1 MMKQAT
7 LKIDLDTILYNCK
20 HLKCYYKKKMMAVLK
35 DDAYGLG
42 LLEIANHIKDEV
54 DMVLVSK
61 IEEIKLLKE
70 NAFNKDI
77 LYLNVFD
84 KEDIEILKRYQ
95 VHVIVDN
102 LSQLEIAKEYN
113 LPFHLKINCGMN
125 RLGLYKKDIE
135 IAIKKINKGKYNIKG
150 VMAHFQ
156 DEDKHHESYVRFKK
170 YVEKI
175 KIDNLMIHCHAS
187 NSLSTY
193 YENITTHIRVGIKL
207 YGLGEKNCF
216 LHNALTLT
224 SPILRINNV
233 DKGEYVGYDKTYC
246 CKEKGYLYILP
257 IGYGNGMYKT
267 NNSIVYVDNTFLK
280 QAGKI
285 SMDYATYFS
294 TKLIKSDEIIEIFG
308 KKVPLE
314 SLAYQNKCS
323 LHEMIVNLKVNKQY
337 IKEKKQDE

>member
-70 NAFNKDI
+70 NAFDKDI

-102 LSQLEIAKEYN
+102 LSQLEMAKEYN

-246 CKEKGYLYILP
+246 CKEKGYLYPYKVLFSEPKVIVLCLISAIAG
-257 IGYGNGMYKT
+257 IGRYGLLTWIPSYF
-267 NNSIVYVDNTFLK
+267 DTFFEFDLNK
-280 QAGKI
+280 LE
-285 SMDYATYFS
+285 
-294 TKLIKSDEIIEIFG
+294 KLIDKKDNDKSPWRPVCIFG
-308 KKVPLE
+308 EGNFDSYTALR
-314 SLAYQNKCS
+314 C
-323 LHEMIVNLKVNKQY
+323 IWD
-337 IKEKKQDE
+337 IC